1 MAQAVRPE
9 RPAHKDIWDR
19 LRDGDDVS
27 LFEPEYTDI
36 VRVEF
41 ARCRE
46 VMFDINHTRPSD
58 PALPGL
64 WADLLGLEEI
74 DPSIR
79 ILAPAQIDFGRRL
92 HLAPGV
98 FINHSFTVMSIGG
111 ISVGEGTFI
120 GPNVTIVT
128 DNHRLDDVTILNC
141 HPVSVGR
148 GVWIGA
154 GASIMPGVTVGDDA
168 VIAGGAVVTKDVPAH
183 AVVAGVPA
191 RVIREKDVTGQD
203 RRLHQDDVD

>member
-19 LRDGDDVS
+19 LRDG
-27 LFEPEYTDI
+27 
-36 VRVEF
+36 
-41 ARCRE
+41 
-46 VMFDINHTRPSD
+46 
-58 PALPGL
+58 
-64 WADLLGLEEI
+64 
-74 DPSIR
+74 
-79 ILAPAQIDFGRRL
+79 
-92 HLAPGV
+92 
-98 FINHSFTVMSIGG
+98 
-111 ISVGEGTFI
+111 
-120 GPNVTIVT
+120 
-128 DNHRLDDVTILNC
+128 DDVTILNC

-191 RVIREKDVTGQD
+191 RVIREKDVGGARTTPTEKKDAVCETRLRQRS
-203 RRLHQDDVD
+203 RRPRKGAKSGKS